1 MEEIGFLLFTITGV
15 VTGWLLSG
23 FYYSKRLQEERSSGL
38 FFQEKLEKLTEE
50 RSILQTLLSVEKE
63 KLEALSLLQEKE
75 LLRVEQRFAL
85 EFENLTNKIFN
96 EKSREFA
103 DVSKGKIEEILSPLK
118 QKIDIFQSGIQDM
131 VKSGTA
137 ERLTLKNK
145 IEGIVDS
152 SKALAL
158 EAHHLARAL
167 KGDVK
172 KQGTWGEL
180 ILQKVLEASG
190 LREDQEYVLQ
200 GSGLDL
206 SSSEGRRMQPDVIIN
221 LPDMKK
227 VIIDSKMSY
236 THYDDY
242 FNAVSQT
249 DREESLKKLVL
260 SIKEHIRGL
269 GEKKYQFLEKLENP
283 DFVLMFVPIEAIF
296 SLVIEADPSLFEEA
310 WKRSVIIVSPANLL
324 AVLRTIESI
333 WKVERQNRNTQKI
346 AEEGAALYDKFVDF
360 LKDLEGVGKSL
371 KTTTDHFDRAMQK
384 ISLGRG
390 NLVKKTEDLK
400 RLGLKTKKHIP
411 EEYLEEVLELQD

>member
-1 MEEIGFLLFTITGV
+1 MVISFLFFLLIGV
-15 VTGWLLSG
+15 IIGCALSG
-23 FYYSKRLQEERSSGL
+23 WHFSKVISEEKKIAVAWSEKV
-38 FFQEKLEKLTEE
+38 EKLAEE
-50 RSILQTLLSVEKE
+50 RSILQTLLNVEKE
-63 KLEALSLLQEKE
+63 KSEALTVLQEKE
-75 LLRVEQRFAL
+75 LTKVQERFTV
-85 EFENLTNKIFN
+85 EFENLTNKIFT

-103 DVSKGKIEEILSPLK
+103 DTSKGKIEELLSPLK
-118 QKIDIFQSGIQDM
+118 QKMDIFQLGMQEI
-131 VKSGTA
+131 VKTGTA

-152 SKALAL
+152 SKALAM
-158 EAHHLARAL
+158 EANHLARAL

-200 GSGLDL
+200 GSGLEL
-206 SSSEGRRMQPDVIIN
+206 STLEGRRMQPDVIIN
-221 LPDMKK
+221 LPDTKK

-242 FNAVSQT
+242 FNATSVVA
-249 DREESLKKLVL
+249 REESLKKLVL
-260 SIKEHIRGL
+260 SLKEHIRGL
-269 GEKKYQFLEKLENP
+269 SEKKYQFLEKLENP
-283 DFVLMFVPIEAIF
+283 DFVLLFVPIEAIF
-296 SLVIEADPSLFEEA
+296 SLVIEAEPSLFEEA
-310 WKRSVIIVSPANLL
+310 WKKSIIIVSPANLL

-360 LKDLEGVGKSL
+360 LKDLEGIGKSL
-371 KTTTDHFDRAMQK
+371 KTTSDHFDKAMQK